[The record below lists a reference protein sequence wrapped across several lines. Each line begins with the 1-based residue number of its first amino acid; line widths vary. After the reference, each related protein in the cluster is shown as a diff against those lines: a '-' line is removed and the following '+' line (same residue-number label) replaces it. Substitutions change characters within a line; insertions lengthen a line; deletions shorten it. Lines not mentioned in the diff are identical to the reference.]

1 MEAFIADP
9 SANVI
14 LRHQRVEPRVIMAG
28 GNVGIL
34 THGDVDGVCSAA
46 LARSIY
52 PKARVDFA
60 EPYQLVEKLRGLSG
74 WDMTVILDLGMNV
87 TQGVEA
93 KEAFKEASESCDIIY
108 VDHHHFPP
116 GITEGTLAC
125 KRVVHDKGASTSEL
139 AWRFFSPSASLDF
152 VALLGGIGDYQD
164 NTPLM
169 KKLSEKYTQR
179 LSCLEELLLEYA
191 LEANRGNDI
200 FRRKTVEALARG
212 LWPSSVPNLM
222 SGVRAALDW
231 DRVIR
236 EHVQTKARRIGPRMA
251 FVDNVP
257 FGFTSKGAS
266 HAVEL
271 SDVEIGVGANRIGR
285 NVRLS
290 LRRAERSK
298 ANLNILLKE
307 CTLRAGG
314 AGGGHPAA
322 AGAIVPTKKFD
333 EFLKKLEE
341 LVGEFFK

>member
-1 MEAFIADP
+1 M
-9 SANVI
+9 V
-14 LRHQRVEPRVIMAG
+14 G

-46 LARSIY
+46 LAKSIY
-52 PKARVDFA
+52 PRARVDFA

-74 WDMTVILDLGMNV
+74 WDTAIILDLGMNV
-87 TQGVEA
+87 TQGVET
-93 KEAFKEASESCDIIY
+93 KEAFREVSKSCDTIY
-108 VDHHHFPP
+108 VDHHPFPP
-116 GITEGTLAC
+116 GITEGTLTC
-125 KRVVHDKGASTSEL
+125 KRVVHDKNASTSEL
-139 AWRFFSPSASLDF
+139 TWGFFSPSASLDF

-169 KKLSEKYTQR
+169 KKLLEKHTRR
-179 LSCLEELLLEYA
+179 LSRLEELLLEYA

-200 FRRKTVEALARG
+200 FKRKTVEALARG
-212 LWPSSVPNLM
+212 VWPSDVPNLM

-236 EHVQTKARRIGPRMA
+236 EHVETKARRIGPRVA

-266 HAVEL
+266 YAVEL
-271 SDVEIGVGANRIGR
+271 SDVEIGVGASRIGE
-285 NVRLS
+285 NIRLS

-307 CTLRAGG
+307 CTLRVGG
-314 AGGGHPAA
+314 AGGGHKAA
-322 AGAIVPTKKFD
+322 AGAIVPEKKFD

-341 LVGEFFK
+341 LVGELFR